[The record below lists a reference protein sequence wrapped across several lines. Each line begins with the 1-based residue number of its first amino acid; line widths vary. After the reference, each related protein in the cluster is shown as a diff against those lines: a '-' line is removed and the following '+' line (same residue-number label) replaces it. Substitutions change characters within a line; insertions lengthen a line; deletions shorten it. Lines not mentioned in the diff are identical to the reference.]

1 MITEV
6 HQEGRFYRLST
17 GRAAHYENIKPH
29 NPSTEDWCIP
39 ADMEEGDYLMMDPAC
54 EVNEKGTSEKN
65 DGNEVIEE
73 GTSTPLDLDP
83 NDVIEADDETLPY
96 GEEDWQD
103 NEQREVPKNLE
114 PDLPFTIQTRQ
125 NDWIRSKKKYN
136 PYGDDFVV
144 DRIDLKKIGEEVV
157 GLEEITVSQDID
169 IVDDHDDE
177 WIDDRSKPEVE
188 FDDEQQQSYEQ
199 DLTNLRVLECVN
211 EMTSDPK
218 ETCATIQ
225 DVDRGSMKYMKTERE
240 DPSLAAQEWRLL
252 IPAAY
257 LDLMGTSMDFFVRGV
272 GVGLTHTENLLIKK
286 LRIARETGDLEAET
300 GEEPKNPDIGRVVE
314 SFFN

>member
-6 HQEGRFYRLST
+6 HQQVRFYRLSI

-29 NPSTEDWCIP
+29 NPSTLDWCIP
-39 ADMEEGDYLMMDPAC
+39 ADMEEGDYLMMYSAC
-54 EVNEKGTSEKN
+54 EINEKGTREKN

-96 GEEDWQD
+96 AEEDWQD
-103 NEQREVPKNLE
+103 PEQKEVSKNLR

-125 NDWIRSKKKYN
+125 NDRTRSKKKYN

-169 IVDDHDDE
+169 IIDDHNDE
-177 WIDDRSKPEVE
+177 WVDDRSKPEEE

-199 DLTNLRVLECVN
+199 DLTNLRVLEWLN

-218 ETCATIQ
+218 ETSVTIQ
-225 DVDRGSMKYMKTERE
+225 DVDRESIKYMRTERE
-240 DPSLAAQEWRLL
+240 DPSWAAQEGN
-252 IPAAY
+252 Y
-257 LDLMGTSMDFFVRGV
+257 
-272 GVGLTHTENLLIKK
+272 
-286 LRIARETGDLEAET
+286 
-300 GEEPKNPDIGRVVE
+300 
-314 SFFN
+314 SFRFPISI